1 METSG
6 LGVCFGR
13 FRMCF
18 AGQELKQDAG
28 KEAPVCSVRHPHR
41 SHPDKDHSNT
51 HTAAGS
57 IPPLIL
63 KKIS

>member
-13 FRMCF
+13 FHMCF

-28 KEAPVCSVRHPHR
+28 KKAPVCSVMREKKYIHHL
-41 SHPDKDHSNT
+41 HSEF
-51 HTAAGS
+51 
-57 IPPLIL
+57 
-63 KKIS
+63 